1 MNRRLRSPSA
11 MVLMEF
17 CLSFLIFCLCV
28 AVIVQVLAQ
37 GLLLAQRSQDSTRA
51 CLAAQSL
58 AEAFKA
64 SGGTAQDA
72 EACWGAPQ
80 QDGLYRVYYDA
91 GWNPSDAG
99 SAPYCAQISL
109 EQHSGLATLKI
120 TVTGRDGELFRL
132 NASEYFD
139 IRRGDGP

>member
-72 EACWGAPQ
+72 EACWGAP
-80 QDGLYRVYYDA
+80 
-91 GWNPSDAG
+91 PSDAG

>member
-91 GWNPSDAG
+91 GWNP
-99 SAPYCAQISL
+99 PMP
-109 EQHSGLATLKI
+109 
-120 TVTGRDGELFRL
+120 V
-132 NASEYFD
+132 
-139 IRRGDGP
+139 RRPTARRFP